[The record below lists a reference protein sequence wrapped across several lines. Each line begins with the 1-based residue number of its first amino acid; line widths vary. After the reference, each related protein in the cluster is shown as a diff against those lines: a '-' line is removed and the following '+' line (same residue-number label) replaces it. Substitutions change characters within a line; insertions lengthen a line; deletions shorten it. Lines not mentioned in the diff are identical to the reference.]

1 MMTDFHATAATDT
14 GTLIGTQAG
23 YRITS
28 VTEVTD
34 RDALDALMLDYY
46 GVLVEKLAAA
56 GVPGG
61 YTPSD
66 LKASFWPNLH
76 KILPPNGRFLLVHD
90 AAGRLVGCASL
101 QLAGVNRGE
110 LKRLY
115 IRPQANGN
123 GLGRM
128 LVTAQMEAAKAMGWQ
143 TLLINII
150 KGNTESIRI
159 FEALGF
165 RYIDR
170 YPECFDPIE
179 LDPYFVYMQSDLT

>member
-1 MMTDFHATAATDT
+1 MTTVQPAAGGATASP
-14 GTLIGTQAG
+14 

-34 RDALDALMLDYY
+34 RDALDALMLEYY
-46 GVLVEKLAAA
+46 GVLVEKLKVA

-61 YTPSD
+61 YTAAG

-76 KILPPNGRFLLVHD
+76 QILPPHGRLLLVHD
-90 AAGRLVGCASL
+90 AGGRLVGCASL
-101 QLAGVNRGE
+101 QQAGPDAGE
-110 LKRLY
+110 FKRLY
-115 IRPQANGN
+115 IRPEANGH

-128 LVTAQMEAAKAMGWQ
+128 LVTAHMEAAKAMGWRRIV
-143 TLLINII
+143 INIL

-159 FEALGF
+159 FEALEF

-170 YPECFDPIE
+170 YPECFDPID
-179 LDPYFVYMQSDLT
+179 LDPWFVYMQRDLT